1 MSQSELVTN
10 TWSQRKAR
18 ENVCE
23 QVMIVWGL
31 LNFWLVYN
39 GRVFCSR
46 LHGVLSVS
54 IVYPPDWRIMVHFL
68 LPLVHTLYSM
78 ACLSSAEHYTA
89 LAPWIS
95 NLSLRC
101 QYVVSYV
108 AVFVTSI
115 NAPTHRRGRGVMSS
129 PDLLL
134 TKPTSLLSD
143 LGKEERIV
151 AWRHNSCVGD

>member
-10 TWSQRKAR
+10 TWSQCKAR

-46 LHGVLSVS
+46 LHDVLSVS

-68 LPLVHTLYSM
+68 LPLVHKLYSM
-78 ACLSSAEHYTA
+78 ACLSSPEHYTA

-101 QYVVSYV
+101 QYVVSYA
-108 AVFVTSI
+108 AVFCDVNQRSVPQERKRS
-115 NAPTHRRGRGVMSS
+115 NVVPR
-129 PDLLL
+129 
-134 TKPTSLLSD
+134 SLVDEADFVIKRS
-143 LGKEERIV
+143 G
-151 AWRHNSCVGD
+151 

>member
-10 TWSQRKAR
+10 TCSQHKAR

-23 QVMIVWGL
+23 EVMIVWGL

-78 ACLSSAEHYTA
+78 ACLSSPEHYTA

-101 QYVVSYV
+101 QYVFSYA
-108 AVFVTSI
+108 AVFCDVNQRSFPQERKRS
-115 NAPTHRRGRGVMSS
+115 NVVPR
-129 PDLLL
+129 
-134 TKPTSLLSD
+134 SLVD
-143 LGKEERIV
+143 EEDFVIKR
-151 AWRHNSCVGD
+151 SG

>member
-46 LHGVLSVS
+46 LRGVLSVS
-54 IVYPPDWRIMVHFL
+54 IVYPPNWRIMVHFL
-68 LPLVHTLYSM
+68 FLLVYTLYSV
-78 ACLSSAEHYTA
+78 ACLSSPEHYTA
-89 LAPWIS
+89 LSPWIS

-101 QYVVSYV
+101 QYVVSYA
-108 AVFVTSI
+108 AVFCDVNQRSFPQERKRS
-115 NAPTHRRGRGVMSS
+115 NVVPR
-129 PDLLL
+129 
-134 TKPTSLLSD
+134 SLVDEADFVIKRS
-143 LGKEERIV
+143 G
-151 AWRHNSCVGD
+151 